1 MRRIIFICVCFSS
14 LLMNSQNINNMFPDF
29 DKRGMKTTILYN
41 SSSFSDINDYPT
53 QTHNIYNFYQA
64 YKAIS
69 FSDFEQRLPNL
80 STLKAKATQE
90 LLSLEVPLAL
100 LFTEYD
106 TFNEVASNNNLIET
120 SDGNTFQR
128 VGPQTEIF
136 DKHQLLI
143 AAALKPIQRGT
154 NVVFSL
160 YEDTF
165 FNTSERNII
174 KIEVDFDDNQGF
186 RTINTDSNTPINYQ
200 NEGEK
205 LLQFR
210 ITLDNQEVVESRASL
225 NVIYSNE
232 ELNTQNNQNIVGF
245 TSGTTDPPYIQPYN
259 EYPFKGWGEM
269 DIFYSPDGVLDKP
282 IFLIDGFDPL
292 DSRNIN
298 TIYQALNYSGGNLG
312 DIVRDNG
319 YDVVVLNFPTYFR
332 EQDQVWIYGGAD
344 YIERNAMLLVELIK
358 YINNLKVGDKQNV
371 IIGPSMGGLVARY
384 GLNYMESIG
393 LDHETRL
400 YISFDTPH
408 AGANVPIGFQHM
420 FNYLAYGLNT
430 WAGDFSVESL
440 RPLVDGM
447 LKSPAGRQMLWD
459 HFEPHL
465 VDGGPEFNNNSALP
479 QPHPFFDIF
488 YNAIDTVNSSEFP
501 QNTRNVSII
510 NGSSPGAPF
519 YDLNGNAVSPGQQVL
534 DAFMP
539 GVAEGTDAY
548 LDAWFT
554 PYATQTATVSQIF
567 VDAPW
572 FCFCDITSL
581 AVAQSHG
588 HTDGIDTA
596 PGGLFDISELAAT
609 YATTDPVVDSFISQL
624 QTSYFTFIP
633 SISSMDYFTNNWY
646 DQMTNPDNTPFDAWS
661 MPTQN
666 EGHVQLTPQNV
677 EFALN
682 EIFNGESV
690 GNIAA
695 DVDKKSA
702 LVFVEDGGGN
712 PANGRIYASSA
723 RGASRNGN
731 GNSNNGNDNLPNFGN
746 IGEWA
751 VDLIISEKST
761 VQATGFGNFTETSD
775 PTVAGAHPLYT
786 GGDGSKS
793 TLSTGFGALGW
804 GSFGANAYN
813 RSSGLGSVALG
824 FNTIAGPQD
833 SQAGGIQ
840 GDNVGQFSAGYASR
854 AIGNVSTATGFRNT
868 ASGGASVA
876 LGNYNYATGD
886 ATIALGKENWAEGA
900 STVAIGFKNHAA
912 GGGSVALGQ
921 ENIAWG
927 TTNFTSGYQNVAG
940 DVNAAVGTAG
950 SATAIGVGT
959 KASGRSSFSAN
970 NNTTARNHASAAL
983 GLSTTADN
991 FGMLAI
997 GVNNTF
1003 GAGDTTVDP
1012 DNYGGYY
1019 YADGQYTGTP
1029 VGVAF
1034 VIGNGDINSTTGLA
1048 GSNSSNAFVVN
1059 YDGSAT
1065 LSGELTIDSDARLKS
1080 NIISL
1085 GSTLAKL
1092 LMIDGKS
1099 YTIKTNEAE
1108 SKIGIL
1114 AQDVQKVFPELVKT
1128 TNDSN
1133 QTLSVN
1139 YQGLIPVL
1147 INAIKEQQKEI
1158 KKLEKLL
1165 INNK

>member
-1 MRRIIFICVCFSS
+1 MRKVIYICVCLSS
-14 LLMNSQNINNMFPDF
+14 LLVNSQNINNMFPDF
-29 DKRGMKTTILYN
+29 DKRGMETSILYN
-41 SSSFSDINDYPT
+41 HSSIHDINDYPT

-69 FSDFEQRLPNL
+69 FSDFEQRLPSL

-128 VGPQTEIF
+128 VGQQTEIF

-143 AAALKPIQRGT
+143 AAALKPIQRGV

-165 FNTSERNII
+165 FNTSEKNILN
-174 KIEVDFDDNQGF
+174 IEVDFDDNQGF
-186 RTINTDSNTPINYQ
+186 RTINIGSNTPINYQ
-200 NEGEK
+200 SEGEK

-210 ITLDNQEVVESRASL
+210 ITLDNQQVVESRASL
-225 NVIYSNE
+225 SVIYSNE
-232 ELNTQNNQNIVGF
+232 ELNTLNNQNIVGF

-312 DIVRDNG
+312 DIVRENG

-332 EQDQVWIYGGAD
+332 EEDQVWVKGGAD

-408 AGANVPIGFQHM
+408 AGANIPIGFQHM
-420 FNYLAYGLNT
+420 FNYLAYGLDT

-447 LKSPAGRQMLWD
+447 LKSPAARQMLWD
-459 HFEPHL
+459 HFEPHM
-465 VDGGPEFNNNSALP
+465 VNGGPEFNNNSALP

-510 NGSSPGAPF
+510 NGSSPVAPF

-534 DAFMP
+534 DAYMP
-539 GVAEGTDAY
+539 GVADGTDAY

-554 PYATQTATVSQIF
+554 PYATQTITVSQIF

-572 FCFCDITSL
+572 FCFCDINSQ

-596 PGGLFDISELAAT
+596 PGGLFDISELAST
-609 YATTDPVVDSFISQL
+609 YAATDPVVDSFISQL

-695 DVDKKSA
+695 DVDKKPA
-702 LVFVEDGGGN
+702 LIFVENGDGGVF
-712 PANGRIYASSA
+712 NGQTYSSSA

-731 GNSNNGNDNLPNFGN
+731 GNSNAAFGN
-746 IGEWA
+746 IGDWS
-751 VDLIISEKST
+751 VDLVVSEKSPA
-761 VQATGFGNFTETSD
+761 QAAGDFGNFTES
-775 PTVAGAHPLYT
+775 GHPLYNL
-786 GGDGSKS
+786 GDGTQS

-813 RSSGLGSVALG
+813 RSSGLGSVAMG
-824 FNTIAGPQD
+824 FNTLAGPQD
-833 SQAGGIQ
+833 TQASGID
-840 GDNVGQFSAGYASR
+840 GNNVGQFSAGYGSR

-868 ASGGASVA
+868 ASGGSSVA
-876 LGNYNYATGD
+876 MGNYNYATGD

-900 STVAIGFKNHAA
+900 STIAIGFKNHAA
-912 GGGSVALGQ
+912 GAGSVALGEQ
-921 ENIAWG
+921 NLAWG

-940 DVNAAVGTAG
+940 DVNAEVGTAG
-950 SATAIGVGT
+950 SATAMGT
-959 KASGRSSFSAN
+959 GTIASGRSSFSAN
-970 NNTTARNHASAAL
+970 NNTTASNHASAAL

-997 GVNNTF
+997 GVNNTS
-1003 GAGDTTVDP
+1003 GTGDPTIDP

-1034 VIGNGDINSTTGLA
+1034 VIGNGDINSTNGLA
-1048 GSNSSNAFVVN
+1048 GDNSSNAFVVN

-1065 LSGELTIDSDARLKS
+1065 LSGDLTINSDARLKS

-1085 GSTLAKL
+1085 GSTLSKL

-1099 YTIKTNEAE
+1099 YSMKTNESE
-1108 SKIGIL
+1108 SKIGLL
-1114 AQDVQKVFPELVKT
+1114 AQDVQKAFPELVKT

-1133 QTLSVN
+1133 QILSVN

-1147 INAIKEQQKEI
+1147 INAIKEQQRQIKEL
-1158 KKLEKLL
+1158 KKLL
-1165 INNK
+1165 IEN